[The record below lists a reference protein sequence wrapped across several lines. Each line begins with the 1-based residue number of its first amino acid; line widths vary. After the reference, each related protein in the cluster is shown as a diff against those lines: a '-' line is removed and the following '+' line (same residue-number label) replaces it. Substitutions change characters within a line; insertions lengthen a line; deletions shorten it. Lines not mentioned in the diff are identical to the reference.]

1 MLVLRLRTSPPPA
14 MASGVMQTLVDLEL
28 PEKRYT
34 DFIEQCLVACQELPE
49 ELRKDFMEQFLIT
62 RQELPEELF
71 HRQPSEIFAPPLPQN
86 FHRHLDFRHAWPL
99 QMGLRRAPMTPREAP
114 LKRLE
119 KTMERLLLR
128 RRLLR
133 RLLRG

>member
-1 MLVLRLRTSPPPA
+1 MLALEGPPAPRRRCRHLRLGLRPRRCGALEAKVLVLRLRTSPPPA

-28 PEKRYT
+28 PEKRS
-34 DFIEQCLVACQELPE
+34 P
-49 ELRKDFMEQFLIT
+49 LR
-62 RQELPEELF
+62 
-71 HRQPSEIFAPPLPQN
+71 QN
-86 FHRHLDFRHAWPL
+86 FHRHLDLRHAWPL

-114 LKRLE
+114 LKLLE
-119 KTMERLLLR
+119 KPMERLLLR